1 MKSEAKGSIPKGI
14 GPFLSREDVSMP
26 WVILFSSRTGKRSA
40 AVVKTHLSSEAF
52 N

>member
-26 WVILFSSRTGKRSA
+26 WVILFSSGKRRA
-40 AVVKTHLSSEAF
+40 AVVKTYLSSEAF